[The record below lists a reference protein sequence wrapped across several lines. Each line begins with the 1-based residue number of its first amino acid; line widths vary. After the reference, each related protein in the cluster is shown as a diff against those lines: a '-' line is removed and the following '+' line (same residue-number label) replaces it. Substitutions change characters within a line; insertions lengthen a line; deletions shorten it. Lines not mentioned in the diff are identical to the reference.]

1 MNRIT
6 LMGRLTRDPELNYN
20 SSTGNP
26 MARFTL
32 AVDRRLSKE
41 RKMEM
46 EAKNQPTADF
56 IQVVCWGRLA
66 ESVSRYTEKAK
77 RVIVEGRIRTGS
89 YEGKDGTRRYT
100 TDVVASAVEFI
111 DWKDHQDSSQQPNYG
126 SGSPYPENRAVDE
139 EEDSDDFFGD
149 DFSPVDDD
157 RIPF

>member
-20 SSTGNP
+20 SSTGNA

-41 RKMEM
+41 RRMEM

-56 IQVVCWGRLA
+56 IQIVCWGRLA
-66 ESVSRYTEKAK
+66 ESVSRFTEKGK

-89 YEGKDGTRRYT
+89 YEGKDGSRRYT

-111 DWKDHQDSSQQPNYG
+111 DWKDRADSY
-126 SGSPYPENRAVDE
+126 SGPDYNSHSNYPEN
-139 EEDSDDFFGD
+139 SLMDDDGD
-149 DFSPVDDD
+149 DFLGDDYSPVDDD